1 MNAKRD
7 GRSDL
12 TFVYQQLKLNSSAT
26 HVDFYPQENM
36 KCWAFWNQTPWIM
49 PRESI
54 FFFLVVLNIDDEQVG
69 TVTC

>member
-1 MNAKRD
+1 MNTKRD

-26 HVDFYPQENM
+26 HGDFYAQENM
-36 KCWAFWNQTPWIM
+36 EGWAFWNQTPWIM

-54 FFFLVVLNIDDEQVG
+54 FFFLVFLNIDDEQVG